1 MKFRLLKHRGLN
13 VMTSKMSMTEKNI
26 SVESPEIEFEDTSS
40 GELITQPFSPSDI
53 RLTTPPMNLGDIID
67 MIQYNYIDFD
77 TEYQRSQNLWNE
89 TQQSRLIE
97 SVLLGLRL
105 PAFYFEEVSKKEW
118 RIIDGLQRCC
128 AIRNFCVDESLALQ
142 ELEFLSDFNTKR
154 YADFPFDIK
163 REIRMLPVT
172 VNVLERGVPDDVK
185 YILFKR
191 LNTGGITLT
200 PQEIRNA
207 VFIGK
212 AIDIVKSMA
221 KEPSFL
227 KATQKSIPTLR
238 KQDQDFISRFI
249 AFYLNGYKKYR
260 PDLDNFINEI
270 MKGIK
275 EGQFDD
281 HQIEEMRV
289 QFVKAMDLAFEIFEA
304 DAFRKRDDNDAP
316 RKPLNKAYFE
326 VVSVGLAG
334 LSDEDAV
341 RLLQNKELFKEN
353 LVTVMRDN
361 KPYNSAFSGGTGKRD
376 AVTKR
381 FSIFNDVLTQ
391 SINGITIA

>member
-1 MKFRLLKHRGLN
+1 
-13 VMTSKMSMTEKNI
+13 MTEKII
-26 SVESPEIEFEDTSS
+26 SVESPEIEPEDTSS

-77 TEYQRSQNLWNE
+77 TEYQRSQNLWDD

-105 PAFYFEEVSKKEW
+105 PAFYFEEVSKREW

-128 AIRNFCVDESLALQ
+128 AIRNFCVDESLELQ
-142 ELEFLSDFNTKR
+142 DLEFLANFNTKR
-154 YADFPFDIK
+154 YDDFPFDIK
-163 REIRMLPVT
+163 RDVRMLPVT
-172 VNVLERGVPDDVK
+172 VNVLEKGVPDDVK

-207 VFIGK
+207 VYIGK
-212 AIDIVKSMA
+212 AINVVKSMA

-227 KATQKSIPTLR
+227 KATQETIPTLR
-238 KQDQDFISRFI
+238 KQDQDFISRFV
-249 AFYLNGYKKYR
+249 AFYLNGYKNYS
-260 PDLDNFINEI
+260 PDLDKFINDT

-275 EGQFDD
+275 EGLFDENR
-281 HQIEEMRV
+281 IKEMRM
-289 QFVKAMDLAFEIFEA
+289 QFVKAMNLAFEIFET
-304 DAFRKRDDNDAP
+304 DAFRKRDDKAAV

-326 VVSVGLAG
+326 VVSVGLAYM
-334 LSDEDAV
+334 SDSEAT
-341 RLLQNKELFKEN
+341 RLLQNKELFKTN
-353 LVTVMRDN
+353 LITVMREN

-376 AVTKR
+376 TVIKR
-381 FSIFNDVLTQ
+381 FSIFNDILTK
-391 SINGITIA
+391 SINGIKIDENDSKTSIKEL